1 MKKKSIQRIAAWL
14 LAAGMMAGTFAQP
27 MAVYAESTASIAA
40 SDSTTGDSITADA
53 DVVIATPTPE
63 PDTGTDTAA
72 TPVPTAD
79 SQTPQD
85 PASTAAPETTPA
97 PDAAE
102 DAPTATPTATPT
114 PAAEDTADDAA
125 DTDDTTDTTTTV
137 TPADLQSCIA
147 LLAASQL
154 SLDAD
159 SIEPDVREETLAL
172 SDEITETEP
181 STLQA
186 VVNAAVFA
194 AQAGQTD
201 IVVDV
206 PAHNY
211 TGTLVIP
218 DATIVVKDANGNE
231 TNINYTNKNII
242 LNMTGSTL
250 TVPTDAAVGVSV
262 FGSLTIQGGTI
273 KAADGCTATRGVQV
287 QLGSALTLDG
297 TTISD
302 FTYAGP
308 GAGVY
313 VKGTAAVDTNG
324 QFDVA
329 LGKNQEPLQNAD
341 NTYQF
346 KKLQR
351 ENGSSMDT
359 SFTMKGGATI
369 TNCKSDG
376 NGAALYVHNA
386 ALLTLESANFTN
398 NNAGGFGGAVYLG
411 TGVQTTIGN
420 DVTFTGNH
428 AAKDGGALYLA
439 NQYTLHVKADNILV
453 QVPVTFNGGTFTD
466 NSTDTY
472 GGALAFDPAFDGIAD
487 NTIENVTFGQA
498 ETTTSEEGD
507 AEKETTLHGNYA
519 ALRGGAIAFNSNI
532 KENTLKDCTFTGN
545 TALRYA
551 GAVYYPN
558 NYSKTSDFNPVYTV
572 EGCTFDRNSATYDVK
587 NGDDAGGGAILI
599 QVNPTDKP
607 NTVQVASLHVKNSTF
622 TGNTATGYGGAIST
636 RRETGYGN
644 ARIYL
649 NIDGSNFDSN
659 RVTSA
664 GNGGWRGGGAVWVS
678 GCAWADFT
686 ANTFTGNYSA
696 HFGGAIATN
705 NDNVYQGRVITLGAL
720 REDGTPDPDKA
731 NTFTNNSANSW
742 GGAISTGASGSGDNT
757 NGIYTTV
764 RIYGGSF
771 AGNTTLWGS
780 GGALY
785 VASGNQR
792 NDLGLE
798 VIGTTFTE
806 NKATHSANAG
816 AVYLD
821 GITSSFKD
829 CKFTANSTEQTHG
842 GAMYIQRTKRFD
854 MDNVTFT
861 GNTAGAVRNDGRGG
875 AIFINW
881 IPSSFEATFTWN
893 GVTFEGNTSRSYGG
907 AVGIDTS
914 VYLTLN
920 ATNITAS
927 NNKSISQSGGAFYLS
942 QGHYTLTNAVFE
954 NNIAGYNGG
963 AIYVWNQYSGNS
975 LTINGNSSFAGNT
988 ANNSGGAV
996 QFESNNQY
1004 RTGADGN
1011 LEYYRGE
1018 LNIIGTADNPIVFS
1032 NNTAKNNSG
1041 GALCIGAHNTDTLD
1055 YLDVHDNTALR
1066 YGGGIYINNST
1077 TKGTLTNSKIHNNT
1091 TSWAGGGVGIHNYL
1105 DFQETKV
1112 DNATKITRTGKP
1124 GDFTIQ
1130 DCEITGNSTTGTD
1143 GNCSGGGGISITSD
1157 LRRSELYKEKS
1168 GTVNIIDTVVEDNT
1182 TTLAGGGIYCGY
1194 NGTNNISG
1202 GSISNNTSGITAT
1215 TAIDAVNKYKY
1226 GGGAVA
1232 VRNNTTTI
1240 KDGTLIT
1247 GNTSGVDGGALYVKN
1262 ADSRVLPA
1270 SLTTEDC
1277 EIKNNTAKK
1286 GGIAYVSAGA
1296 SFAMGEKTSP
1306 DSNEGVGDVFVEKN
1320 AGKVTLPAAKKLEG
1334 EYDAW
1339 LMDDATPIEK
1349 AVTNDSSAEH
1359 YYTLQGAA
1367 HVVARLNGLLGSWT
1381 GTEYTTLQAALD
1393 EAATKT
1399 GTASIDL
1406 LADVGE
1412 QVTATT
1418 VHNPITLNLNGYT
1431 LTGKITLTNS
1441 QNTNAFTLTDK
1452 TADNYKAGSAGGVL
1466 TGPANG
1472 IEMNNGTKS
1481 AHNKLIL
1488 TGKTL
1493 TLRNLSR
1500 AVYGDRYIDVT
1511 AEDVTFTGS
1520 TSACIWLNNDNN
1532 IKVDGAVFTKNTGY
1546 SIVQNSNDSTVDLK
1560 NVEIYE
1566 NNGNQ
1571 GGRVYLGNRNTLTVD
1586 GGEYH
1591 DNATT
1596 SQNGGVIFANGQGNT
1611 VTINSGEFYNN
1622 KAVNGG
1628 AVCMWQLGTLTIN
1641 GGSFHDN
1648 TATTNGGAIVACNA
1662 TGGNHITTLTI
1673 TGGEIYNNT
1682 AVNGGAVYMSTGTGL
1697 GTFTMTGGEIYEN
1710 TADNGGA
1717 LYIATKAKVTL
1728 SAAEDA
1734 AVGGIIRDNTASQ
1747 LASNLYLGGADSS
1760 LTVGEKTLLH
1770 GGTIA
1775 GDVLFAQGGTVDL
1788 ADTQALYTKGIED
1801 AENLVWLKNDNETGV
1816 KAVREPAK
1824 SQTIYTLAPAG
1835 ENTGSYAARI
1845 GSDKYFSINQAI
1857 KAMEAADAE
1866 DAETNTTTIHLLRDQ
1881 TEDVTINN
1889 TKHSPTLNLNGY
1901 TLTGHITVTDLNKA
1915 GLTFTLCNAKGEG
1928 DYNPADGGG
1937 KLTSESGTLLVTNG
1951 QTSKPD
1957 NTTVKLQGVTLDGS
1971 TMDGSTRGVYTGNN
1985 TNLVLKDTTISNMTY
2000 TSTDHGAGIRFGGA
2014 GVLEADGCTFANNRV
2029 ESNYY
2034 GGAIFM
2040 NSASSKATITNSTF
2054 TNNYARNVGGAMF
2067 LNSHTIT
2074 LRGNTFAGNSTS
2086 DRGGAI
2092 YMQPRINTEKAE
2104 SEKYGAYDVVLENNT
2119 FRNNKAYGAGGAL
2132 YIEPSAITV
2141 TTLLDRCTFTN
2152 NSTTTADGGAVY
2164 NKQGSLTLGTGNLFE
2179 ENKSYNGG
2187 SGMYVG
2193 GNLYSVRDR
2202 DGVTLPESGYDT
2214 RFINNTAGYG
2224 NYSGGWAAL
2233 YLSGGATKNM
2243 RYMLFDRNVA
2253 AYGGTASAIYVGAI
2267 GSGTGER
2274 QIWIDHC
2281 SIVNN
2286 VSPAYTVYL
2295 NYAYSLGNLT
2305 RITNTEFDKN
2315 TITSAGRDYAVL
2327 GANTGNNLEVSD
2339 TSFTNTQGKGRVIR
2353 LIGGGAYKGDEVF
2366 EPAQTTFTRVTVK
2379 DNTNCQYTPIY
2390 LSTGNSS
2397 RPGNN
2402 ENLCS
2407 MLASSTWNNCI
2418 IANNASKAT
2427 DNYQGGA
2434 FCVEKQLF
2442 TMNDCEITG
2451 NRGQHGAIVLYGPL
2465 NPVGKGEQKPT
2476 EVNLANCKI
2485 ADNEGGSAGG
2495 LWIGGHESY
2504 RLTVNLK
2511 NCDISKNT
2519 SLSMAGGIYAGQLTT
2534 LNMTET
2540 TVAENTAKTYG
2551 GGLYTYGQ
2559 DDENGKSRV
2568 NLTNCKITGNTAN
2581 YGGGIYM
2588 ARNQKPEKRDQYHY
2602 HDFYVANTTPTQ
2614 TLNITGGT
2622 VANNTALAN
2631 GGGICTDKDDRDTS
2645 YSTLIVKVADGTVEN
2660 NRAQL
2665 GQDVYAYKTQADTV
2679 LHLPQASAIHDN
2691 GRWLNENTSE
2701 TLKDEAIDYDPIQ
2714 RTYPLTL
2721 SVPKVETEVA
2731 QIVKDGEVVGSP
2743 YDSLQEAMDAA
2754 RAMLAEDADQK
2765 LTVQLLANT
2774 NSSTQIS
2781 QDTNVTLDL
2790 AGHTITGIGGKPAL
2804 TVESDVAI
2812 IGGGTISGTAT
2823 DGGAL
2828 LLRNNA
2834 NVTMTGTT
2842 ITNSRAAYRGGAVC
2856 VDSGSSFTLGQG
2868 STITGCQ
2875 AGRGGAVYVIDGSF
2889 AQTNDAVITNC
2900 SVFENAAFSACGY
2913 GGAVYVAKGIYTLQS
2928 GSVTNNSAT
2937 KNGIIYI
2944 ANNSGAEFT
2953 MTQGKIS
2960 GNTCKNGTIY
2970 QEGGTMTL
2978 AGGSIAGNTCTE
2990 SGGGVY
2996 QNGGSSL
3003 LLGSTNASQDV
3014 VISGNKAVNGAGWYI
3029 NGGNCLMRGGN
3040 ITGNKA
3046 TKRGGGVCQS
3056 NGTLTVN
3063 GGDITTNNAPEGGGL
3078 CHNNGNFN
3086 FQGGALYGNI
3096 STTDGTGNDIYS
3108 LGKNGKI
3115 DLIAAAAMENDKY
3128 NVWRDDY
3135 YPYTFTKNYH
3145 NTAKKIAAEG
3155 SEEGGKYLTSTV
3167 PNVNNVK
3174 LTADYYENSSIEIES
3189 NDMYIYRMSITKQDT
3204 GDDVN
3209 DHYDAEDGVITAG
3222 EVLRKEKT
3230 AANVKSVEP
3239 TGKTYPLNYDKDTPD
3254 NVKTVETLKVTYTD
3268 NRPEEIVRPETPV
3281 QWTAGSDATKDNA
3294 LIRSFST
3301 ANYIVS
3307 LDTKS
3312 AGMGNKL
3319 LGATERLWMRI
3330 KVPCESGEISLS
3342 GNGTVFKSS
3351 YTYYDP
3357 ESHCQILEGYQD
3369 HVIEEQDLGAMNM
3382 TMQFSIKVGGMHNG
3396 ATVQPT
3402 IEAWFDNSSY
3412 QSYWTNTNQYNDRVV
3427 LDANTMRVS
3436 AKAAYNLSVGNN
3448 PSLRHIGYF
3457 DMDTKTEI
3465 TEQQYNE
3472 KREKDPNSNVVYGM
3486 MVGYGMSLQL
3496 RNQDTS
3502 KGLRG
3507 IEVPSGDIAFD
3518 VNMQGGLKFNGKT
3531 VYYAEGGKP
3540 VAINPLLWAYKPN
3553 ESGSYTGYDTSNNTA
3568 GINMNWSDE
3577 DDDDRST
3584 HYDSKIA
3591 MNVDENHSGGT
3602 WTALNPDE
3610 NSTFTRGD
3618 GTEVKQTKLTFKVS
3632 GYTMRPISKSNDQA
3646 YSFSTGYLQV
3656 LIPLELDKYDF
3667 AQNGGYEGFLQTDM
3681 HMAGGNMTMD
3691 NVADADLNGVEAELT
3706 DKVNGYFNYTDEG
3719 KLRGYAKNES
3729 TYGDNYDNSST
3740 LGMNISRGWGGNASY
3755 ITKTNYWL
3763 GSDGKTVLN
3772 DDQNKQLG
3780 TNVTGIASKVYMTG
3794 NLAFGSEEVTP
3805 ANNTD
3810 KFIYD
3815 AQVDQQAEY
3824 YYLTAYD
3831 VLMKFDPS
3839 AMRPATYMV
3848 DGVEKPVCKMSQK
3861 EVAANLKDVT
3871 HISLSDNGYSEW
3883 DTTRQLTQNYEL
3895 TILYAAK
3902 ANDTPVLENGSEGN
3916 GWQYDRWERA
3926 DGAGLDNSQ
3935 PLWEKQ
3941 PNTRDNGGTADMD
3954 KYSFNDM
3961 EMTVGSDAATKEI
3974 KGLVYYDTLTELEK
3988 AGHTCVAVLYQI
4000 RNCCVRTGRSVE
4012 IGHMMEVTK
4021 DVSKIGR
4028 SYALTM
4034 DVRGWTTYRPFYRSA
4049 TATGSNPGWTRL
4061 MDNGTVLT
4069 KRSEL
4074 LYQGLIE
4081 GKGEQA
4087 NAPVSHPLTSA
4098 KNSKINWDIGT
4109 PTISRI
4115 TNNYQKTQ
4123 YSNGYEVGGSH
4134 SGYLSGNTVLLA
4146 TQNATV
4152 EIETT
4157 DVAEGN
4163 IRQTDYQLDEGQRT
4177 VTVQVTPRVTMQSN
4191 AKANLEVFDGTTQ
4204 TDLTLDVKLPQ
4215 DLTLQ
4220 EGTLTFD
4227 YSNSS
4232 YNRGD
4237 LTWVAKYQYW
4247 DGTTWQ
4253 DFNFATDY
4261 EQNYVQRPTR
4271 LNLTTTITDV
4281 KKVLPVLSFKAGIGY
4296 PADPGRD
4303 ITGESDKDGAWYK
4316 NLRIDAE
4323 IHTTYEEEDVNASL
4337 GRTDYTEIKVLRNSK
4352 TVVNKTAASNLV
4364 EIGDVLAYDL
4374 TYINEGG
4381 ANSDLELC
4389 DLLPYNTEKA
4399 KTFHGAYGLKSVTVT
4414 VQNADGSAINLGTDD
4429 ITVKY
4434 AGTDSVAYTNKDVL
4448 DRAATMQEA
4457 GRGTQLTTK
4466 TTQGNSVTFTPNT
4479 MPIHRATGKSELGS
4493 LYLQLKGLPNA
4504 IVKVRVELAVT
4515 QTKDDVNALLTDIDD
4530 KTVQQSNDTYN
4541 NIYFARAGGENN
4553 VLLTSPTASIK
4564 VRSRSISG
4572 LVWMDQNYDGIY
4584 TTKLDDTGK
4593 KNVGSDKTL
4602 AGITV
4607 TLVQTE
4613 PNTKEENPVCTD
4625 DGNSYY
4631 AVTDTLGNK
4640 VQPVTTTSD
4649 GRYTFENLKQ
4659 GNYRVLFKDSEKG
4672 YMMEDDSKPVL
4683 PFGKLSVTKR
4693 DAMGDTSNKAAPQYG
4708 TKEAN
4713 TLQAA
4718 MSREITLGD
4727 AVLTGRDDKTN
4738 INAGFYYTELR
4749 LAKVWQ
4755 NIPDAKKAAE
4765 AKVDFTLAATQDEN
4779 KLEEAVYT
4787 LSNTAVSKPAKADE
4801 NAENLTLFG
4810 TFVGDK
4816 VDVTDDSAERTVR
4829 WQTTQGLPLQAE
4841 NAKGP
4846 ITYTL
4851 KQDTVRADGDTWIG
4865 NVSFVQ
4871 QQDTEKVSSGAES
4884 DNSVIATRLVAV
4896 NTARIYEI
4904 LIHKLSDVENKELEQ
4919 AEFTATLQPASLLEK
4934 LLGGKVEI
4942 KSQQTIQ
4949 CTGENEE
4956 TKEIRYRLTDLTAG
4970 TYTLAE
4976 TKAPLGYAK
4985 DPVKYKLTI
4994 TDRDE
4999 KGNTLPIITLED
5011 DKGNLLYT
5019 AEMTKAAEGEELY
5032 TITVKEG
5039 ETRKGSTA
5047 SAVMTAGSCLETMPR
5062 TEQEQSNLPIRTQI
5076 SMEITDSYLFSLPFT
5091 GGSGMNRSL
5100 LQGVAVMAL
5109 AAAAFAV
5116 TAIHRKKK
5124 NHS

>member
-1 MKKKSIQRIAAWL
+1 M
-14 LAAGMMAGTFAQP
+14 P
-27 MAVYAESTASIAA
+27 
-40 SDSTTGDSITADA
+40 
-53 DVVIATPTPE
+53 PTR
-63 PDTGTDTAA
+63 
-72 TPVPTAD
+72 
-79 SQTPQD
+79 
-85 PASTAAPETTPA
+85 TTP
-97 PDAAE
+97 PIR
-102 DAPTATPTATPT
+102 PPPSPRQT
-114 PAAEDTADDAA
+114 
-125 DTDDTTDTTTTV
+125 
-137 TPADLQSCIA
+137 CK
-147 LLAASQL
+147 AASQL

-186 VVNAAVFA
+186 VVNAAVYKA
-194 AQAGQTD
+194 PADQT
-201 IVVDV
+201 VKVDV
-206 PAHNY
+206 PAGNY

-218 DATIVVKDANGNE
+218 DATIVVKDASGKE

-329 LGKNQEPLQNAD
+329 LGDNQEPLQNAD

-351 ENGSSMDT
+351 ENGNSMDT

-386 ALLTLESANFTN
+386 ALLTLENANFTT

-420 DVTFTGNH
+420 GVTFTGNH

-472 GGALAFDPAFDGIAD
+472 GGALAFDPAFDGLEGD
-487 NTIENVTFGQA
+487 TIENVTFGKA
-498 ETTTSEEGD
+498 ETTTSEEED
-507 AEKETTLHGNYA
+507 AEEETILHGNYA
-519 ALRGGAIAFNSNI
+519 ALRGGAIAFNSNM
-532 KENTLKDCTFTGN
+532 KKNTLLNCTFRGN

-558 NYSKTSDFNPVYTV
+558 TYGKTTEFNPVYTV

-599 QVNPTDKP
+599 QVNPVSKP
-607 NTVQVASLHVKNSTF
+607 DTTQWAKLYVKGSTF
-622 TGNTATGYGGAIST
+622 TGNTATGFGGAIST
-636 RRETGYGN
+636 RREAGN
-644 ARIYL
+644 ANAYIYI
-649 NIDGSNFDSN
+649 NVDGSTFNGN
-659 RVTSA
+659 RATSA

-705 NDNVYQGRVITLGAL
+705 NDNVYQGRVITLGVL

-764 RIYGGSF
+764 RINNTVFDNNTVKYGRTDGDAALLYIAYGNSVEMSDSTITKTQGEGRILRYYGG
-771 AGNTTLWGS
+771 GTLDKDGKAVPAT
-780 GGALY
+780 G
-785 VASGNQR
+785 
-792 NDLGLE
+792 
-798 VIGTTFTE
+798 TFTNVTITD
-806 NKATHSANAG
+806 NKNCYYTPVSLPNANRS
-816 AVYLD
+816 D
-821 GITSSFKD
+821 GDEWKTRSIQAQSTWTDCTITGNAASITSPDSAGGFAVSKQNVTLD
-829 CKFTANSTEQTHG
+829 NCTISNNSGPNG
-842 GAMYIQRTKRFD
+842 GVYVSSPLTNYGFGDQQEGV
-854 MDNVTFT
+854 VTFT
-861 GNTAGAVRNDGRGG
+861 NCTITGNHGTAARGAGGMGISFYQSVRGIVNLKDCT
-875 AIFINW
+875 I
-881 IPSSFEATFTWN
+881 TD
-893 GVTFEGNTSRSYGG
+893 NTGSYGG
-907 AVGIDTS
+907 GIRVGGNDNDDWNAS
-914 VYLTLN
+914 GLGTLN
-920 ATNITAS
+920 ATNCT
-927 NNKSISQSGGAFYLS
+927 ISR
-942 QGHYTLTNAVFE
+942 
-954 NNIAGYNGG
+954 
-963 AIYVWNQYSGNS
+963 
-975 LTINGNSSFAGNT
+975 NT
-988 ANNSGGAV
+988 ATV
-996 QFESNNQY
+996 
-1004 RTGADGN
+1004 
-1011 LEYYRGE
+1011 
-1018 LNIIGTADNPIVFS
+1018 
-1032 NNTAKNNSG
+1032 K
-1041 GALCIGAHNTDTLD
+1041 
-1055 YLDVHDNTALR
+1055 
-1066 YGGGIYINNST
+1066 GGGIFASAY
-1077 TKGTLTNSKIHNNT
+1077 
-1091 TSWAGGGVGIHNYL
+1091 
-1105 DFQETKV
+1105 
-1112 DNATKITRTGKP
+1112 
-1124 GDFTIQ
+1124 
-1130 DCEITGNSTTGTD
+1130 
-1143 GNCSGGGGISITSD
+1143 
-1157 LRRSELYKEKS
+1157 
-1168 GTVNIIDTVVEDNT
+1168 DT
-1182 TTLAGGGIYCGY
+1182 
-1194 NGTNNISG
+1194 
-1202 GSISNNTSGITAT
+1202 
-1215 TAIDAVNKYKY
+1215 
-1226 GGGAVA
+1226 
-1232 VRNNTTTI
+1232 
-1240 KDGTLIT
+1240 KDGE
-1247 GNTSGVDGGALYVKN
+1247 
-1262 ADSRVLPA
+1262 SRL
-1270 SLTTEDC
+1270 
-1277 EIKNNTAKK
+1277 
-1286 GGIAYVSAGA
+1286 
-1296 SFAMGEKTSP
+1296 
-1306 DSNEGVGDVFVEKN
+1306 
-1320 AGKVTLPAAKKLEG
+1320 
-1334 EYDAW
+1334 
-1339 LMDDATPIEK
+1339 
-1349 AVTNDSSAEH
+1349 H
-1359 YYTLQGAA
+1359 
-1367 HVVARLNGLLGSWT
+1367 
-1381 GTEYTTLQAALD
+1381 
-1393 EAATKT
+1393 
-1399 GTASIDL
+1399 
-1406 LADVGE
+1406 
-1412 QVTATT
+1412 
-1418 VHNPITLNLNGYT
+1418 
-1431 LTGKITLTNS
+1431 
-1441 QNTNAFTLTDK
+1441 LTD
-1452 TADNYKAGSAGGVL
+1452 
-1466 TGPANG
+1466 
-1472 IEMNNGTKS
+1472 
-1481 AHNKLIL
+1481 
-1488 TGKTL
+1488 
-1493 TLRNLSR
+1493 
-1500 AVYGDRYIDVT
+1500 
-1511 AEDVTFTGS
+1511 
-1520 TSACIWLNNDNN
+1520 C
-1532 IKVDGAVFTKNTGY
+1532 
-1546 SIVQNSNDSTVDLK
+1546 
-1560 NVEIYE
+1560 
-1566 NNGNQ
+1566 
-1571 GGRVYLGNRNTLTVD
+1571 
-1586 GGEYH
+1586 
-1591 DNATT
+1591 
-1596 SQNGGVIFANGQGNT
+1596 
-1611 VTINSGEFYNN
+1611 
-1622 KAVNGG
+1622 
-1628 AVCMWQLGTLTIN
+1628 
-1641 GGSFHDN
+1641 
-1648 TATTNGGAIVACNA
+1648 
-1662 TGGNHITTLTI
+1662 
-1673 TGGEIYNNT
+1673 
-1682 AVNGGAVYMSTGTGL
+1682 
-1697 GTFTMTGGEIYEN
+1697 
-1710 TADNGGA
+1710 
-1717 LYIATKAKVTL
+1717 
-1728 SAAEDA
+1728 
-1734 AVGGIIRDNTASQ
+1734 
-1747 LASNLYLGGADSS
+1747 
-1760 LTVGEKTLLH
+1760 
-1770 GGTIA
+1770 
-1775 GDVLFAQGGTVDL
+1775 
-1788 ADTQALYTKGIED
+1788 
-1801 AENLVWLKNDNETGV
+1801 
-1816 KAVREPAK
+1816 
-1824 SQTIYTLAPAG
+1824 
-1835 ENTGSYAARI
+1835 
-1845 GSDKYFSINQAI
+1845 
-1857 KAMEAADAE
+1857 
-1866 DAETNTTTIHLLRDQ
+1866 
-1881 TEDVTINN
+1881 
-1889 TKHSPTLNLNGY
+1889 
-1901 TLTGHITVTDLNKA
+1901 
-1915 GLTFTLCNAKGEG
+1915 
-1928 DYNPADGGG
+1928 
-1937 KLTSESGTLLVTNG
+1937 
-1951 QTSKPD
+1951 
-1957 NTTVKLQGVTLDGS
+1957 
-1971 TMDGSTRGVYTGNN
+1971 
-1985 TNLVLKDTTISNMTY
+1985 
-2000 TSTDHGAGIRFGGA
+2000 
-2014 GVLEADGCTFANNRV
+2014 
-2029 ESNYY
+2029 
-2034 GGAIFM
+2034 
-2040 NSASSKATITNSTF
+2040 TITN
-2054 TNNYARNVGGAMF
+2054 
-2067 LNSHTIT
+2067 
-2074 LRGNTFAGNSTS
+2074 
-2086 DRGGAI
+2086 
-2092 YMQPRINTEKAE
+2092 
-2104 SEKYGAYDVVLENNT
+2104 
-2119 FRNNKAYGAGGAL
+2119 
-2132 YIEPSAITV
+2132 
-2141 TTLLDRCTFTN
+2141 
-2152 NSTTTADGGAVY
+2152 
-2164 NKQGSLTLGTGNLFE
+2164 
-2179 ENKSYNGG
+2179 
-2187 SGMYVG
+2187 
-2193 GNLYSVRDR
+2193 
-2202 DGVTLPESGYDT
+2202 
-2214 RFINNTAGYG
+2214 
-2224 NYSGGWAAL
+2224 
-2233 YLSGGATKNM
+2233 
-2243 RYMLFDRNVA
+2243 
-2253 AYGGTASAIYVGAI
+2253 
-2267 GSGTGER
+2267 
-2274 QIWIDHC
+2274 
-2281 SIVNN
+2281 
-2286 VSPAYTVYL
+2286 
-2295 NYAYSLGNLT
+2295 
-2305 RITNTEFDKN
+2305 
-2315 TITSAGRDYAVL
+2315 
-2327 GANTGNNLEVSD
+2327 
-2339 TSFTNTQGKGRVIR
+2339 
-2353 LIGGGAYKGDEVF
+2353 
-2366 EPAQTTFTRVTVK
+2366 
-2379 DNTNCQYTPIY
+2379 
-2390 LSTGNSS
+2390 
-2397 RPGNN
+2397 
-2402 ENLCS
+2402 
-2407 MLASSTWNNCI
+2407 
-2418 IANNASKAT
+2418 
-2427 DNYQGGA
+2427 
-2434 FCVEKQLF
+2434 
-2442 TMNDCEITG
+2442 
-2451 NRGQHGAIVLYGPL
+2451 
-2465 NPVGKGEQKPT
+2465 
-2476 EVNLANCKI
+2476 
-2485 ADNEGGSAGG
+2485 
-2495 LWIGGHESY
+2495 
-2504 RLTVNLK
+2504 
-2511 NCDISKNT
+2511 
-2519 SLSMAGGIYAGQLTT
+2519 
-2534 LNMTET
+2534 
-2540 TVAENTAKTYG
+2540 
-2551 GGLYTYGQ
+2551 
-2559 DDENGKSRV
+2559 
-2568 NLTNCKITGNTAN
+2568 NTAN
-2581 YGGGIYM
+2581 YGGGIYA
-2588 ARNQKPEKRDQYHY
+2588 ARQIKPEKRGKDNQYRDY
-2602 HDFYVANTTPTQ
+2602 YVVHAADTQ
-2614 TLNITGGT
+2614 TMIVTGGT
-2622 VANNTALAN
+2622 IADNIAQKY
-2631 GGGICTDKDDRDTS
+2631 GGGISTDVVEKNTN
-2645 YSTLIVKVADGTVEN
+2645 YNTLIVKVADGTVEN

-2754 RAMLAEDADQK
+2754 RAMLAEEPNQK
-2765 LTVQLLANT
+2765 LTVQLLTNT

-2804 TVESDVAI
+2804 TIESDVAI

-2889 AQTNDAVITNC
+2889 AQTDDAVITNC
-2900 SVFENAAFSACGY
+2900 SVFENAAFRACGY
-2913 GGAVYVAKGIYTLQS
+2913 GGAVYVAKGSYTLQS

-2937 KNGIIYI
+2937 QNGIIYI

-2953 MTQGKIS
+2953 MTKGKIS

-2970 QEGGTMTL
+2970 QAGGTMTL
-2978 AGGSIAGNTCTE
+2978 AGGSITDNTCTE

-3003 LLGSTNASQDV
+3003 LLGNTHASQDV

-3078 CHNNGNFN
+3078 CHSGGTFN
-3086 FQGGALYGNI
+3086 FQGGGLYGNI
-3096 STTDGTGNDIYS
+3096 ATGDDGGNDVYS
-3108 LGKNGKI
+3108 TSKNGVM
-3115 DLIAAAAMENDKY
+3115 DLIAAAAMDSDKY

-3145 NTAKKIAAEG
+3145 NTSDKIAAEG
-3155 SEEGGKYLTSTV
+3155 TEDGGKYLTSTV

-3174 LTADYYENSSIEIES
+3174 LTADYYENSNIEIES

-3204 GDDVN
+3204 GDGEKDY
-3209 DHYDAEDGVITAG
+3209 YDAEDGVITAG
-3222 EVLRKEKT
+3222 EVLNGGK
-3230 AANVKSVEP
+3230 ADNVKSVKP
-3239 TGKTYPLNYDKDTPD
+3239 TGETYPLNYDKGDKDTPG
-3254 NVKTVETLKVTYTD
+3254 NVETDKTLKVTYTD
-3268 NRPEEIVRPETPV
+3268 NSTEIVRPETPV

-3294 LIRSFST
+3294 LIRSCST

-3312 AGMGNKL
+3312 AGMGDEL
-3319 LGATERLWMRI
+3319 VGATERLWMRI

-3357 ESHCQILEGYQD
+3357 ESHCHILEGYQD
-3369 HVIEEQDLGAMNM
+3369 HVIEKKDLGAMNM

-3412 QSYWTNTNQYNDRVV
+3412 QSYWTDTNQYNDRVV

-3465 TEQQYNE
+3465 TEAEYKKLLDE
-3472 KREKDPNSNVVYGM
+3472 GDHNVVYGM

-3507 IEVPSGDIAFD
+3507 IEVPSGDITFD

-3531 VYYAEGGKP
+3531 VYYAEGGQP

-3553 ESGSYTGYDTSNNTA
+3553 ESGSYTGYDTRNNTA

-3591 MNVDENHSGGT
+3591 MNVDETHSGGT
-3602 WTALNPDE
+3602 WTALDPSED
-3610 NSTFTRGD
+3610 STFTRGD
-3618 GTEVKQTKLTFKVS
+3618 GTVVKQTKLTFKVS

-3667 AQNGGYEGFLQTDM
+3667 AKNSGYEGFLQTDM

-3719 KLRGYAKNES
+3719 ILRSYAKNES
-3729 TYGDNYDNSST
+3729 TYNDNYDNSST

-3839 AMRPATYMV
+3839 AMRPATYVV
-3848 DGVEKPVCKMSQK
+3848 DGVEKPVYKMSQQ

-3883 DTTRQLTQNYEL
+3883 DTTKQLTKSYEL

-3902 ANDTPVLENGSEGN
+3902 ATDTPVLEDGSEGN
-3916 GWQYDRWERA
+3916 GWQYARWARA

-3935 PLWEKQ
+3935 PLWEGKE
-3941 PNTRDNGGTADMD
+3941 NTRDNGGTADMD

-4012 IGHMMEVTK
+4012 IGHMVEVTK

-4087 NAPVSHPLTSA
+4087 NAPVSHTLTSA

-4163 IRQTDYQLDEGQRT
+4163 RRQTDYQLDEGQRT

-4237 LTWVAKYQYW
+4237 LTWEAKYQYW

-4253 DFNFATDY
+4253 DFDFVTDY
-4261 EQNYVQRPTR
+4261 EQNYVQRPTS
-4271 LNLTTTITDV
+4271 LHLTTTITDV

-4296 PADPGRD
+4296 PADPDRD
-4303 ITGESDKDGAWYK
+4303 IKDERDQDGAWYK

-4448 DRAATMQEA
+4448 DRAATMKNAES
-4457 GRGTQLTTK
+4457 GTSLTTK
-4466 TTQGNSVTFTPNT
+4466 TTQGNSVTFTPDT
-4479 MPIHRATGKSELGS
+4479 MPIHRATGTSELGS
-4493 LYLQLKGLPNA
+4493 LYIQLKELPNA
-4504 IVKVRVELAVT
+4504 IVKVHVKLAVT
-4515 QTKDDVNALLTDIDD
+4515 QTKDDVNALLTDIDN
-4530 KTVQQSNDTYN
+4530 TVQQSNDTYN
-4541 NIYFARAGGENN
+4541 NIYFARAGGESNA
-4553 VLLTSPTASIK
+4553 LLTSPTASIK

-4593 KNVGSDKTL
+4593 KNIGSDKTL

-4613 PNTKEENPVCTD
+4613 PNTKDEKPVYI
-4625 DGNSYY
+4625 DGDNSYY
-4631 AVTDTLGNK
+4631 AVTDTLGNE

-4659 GNYRVLFKDSEKG
+4659 GNYRVLFKDSENG

-4693 DAMGDTSNKAAPQYG
+4693 DAMGDTSNKTAPQYG
-4708 TKEAN
+4708 TEDAN

-4718 MSREITLGD
+4718 MSGKITLGD

-4765 AKVDFTLAATQDEN
+4765 AKVDFTLAATQGEN
-4779 KLEEAVYT
+4779 ELEEAVYT
-4787 LSNTAVSKPAKADE
+4787 LTNKTVSDPAKAAQD
-4801 NAENLTLFG
+4801 ASDLTLFG
-4810 TFVGDK
+4810 KFVGTG
-4816 VDVTDDSAERTVR
+4816 VDFTDDSDERTVR

-4841 NAKGP
+4841 NANGP

-4871 QQDTEKVSSGAES
+4871 QQVTEKVSSGAES

-4919 AEFTATLQPASLLEK
+4919 AEFTATLQPASPLEK
-4934 LLGGKVEI
+4934 LLDGKVEI

-4949 CTGENEE
+4949 RTGENKE
-4956 TKEIRYRLTDLTAG
+4956 TMEIRYRLTDLTAG

-4994 TDRDE
+4994 IDRD
-4999 KGNTLPIITLED
+4999 KTGNTLPIITLED

-5019 AEMTKAAEGEELY
+5019 AEMTPDQ
-5032 TITVKEG
+5032 
-5039 ETRKGSTA
+5039 ETGDYSVDVTAGDGRDTSTA
-5047 SAVMTAGSCLETMPR
+5047 SAVMTAGSCLETMPK

-5109 AAAAFAV
+5109 AAAAFAA

>member
-1 MKKKSIQRIAAWL
+1 MKKKSTQRIAAWL

-102 DAPTATPTATPT
+102 DAPTPTPT
-114 PAAEDTADDAA
+114 PAAEDAADDAA

-186 VVNAAVFA
+186 VVNAAVYA
-194 AQAGQTD
+194 APAGQTD
-201 IVVDV
+201 ITVKV
-206 PAHNY
+206 PANNY

-218 DATIVVKDANGNE
+218 DATIVGKDDSGNE
-231 TNINYTNKNII
+231 INISYTNKNII
-242 LNMTGSTL
+242 LNMMTGSTL

-329 LGKNQEPLQNAD
+329 LGENQEPLQNAD

-346 KKLQR
+346 KKLRR
-351 ENGSSMDT
+351 ENDTEMDT
-359 SFTMKGGATI
+359 SFTMKGGTTI

-386 ALLTLESANFTN
+386 ALLTLESANFTT

-411 TGVQTTIGN
+411 TGVQTTIG
-420 DVTFTGNH
+420 DGVTFTGNH

-472 GGALAFDPAFDGIAD
+472 GGALAFDPAFDGIAG
-487 NTIENVTFGQA
+487 NTIANVTFGQA

-507 AEKETTLHGNYA
+507 AEEETTLHGNYA

-532 KENTLKDCTFTGN
+532 KENTLKNCTFRGN

-558 NYSKTSDFNPVYTV
+558 TYGKTTVFNPVYTV
-572 EGCTFDRNSATYDVK
+572 DGCTFDRNSATYDVK

-599 QVNPTDKP
+599 QVNPTDTP
-607 NTVQVASLHVKNSTF
+607 NTVQVAKLYVKGSTF
-622 TGNTATGYGGAIST
+622 TQNTATGYGGAIST
-636 RRETGYGN
+636 RREADRGN

-649 NIDGSNFDSN
+649 NIDSSKFDSN
-659 RVTSA
+659 RATSA
-664 GNGGWRGGGAVWVS
+664 GNGGWRGGGAVWVA
-678 GCAWADFT
+678 GHAWADFT

-696 HFGGAIATN
+696 RFGGAIATN

-720 REDGTPDPDKA
+720 QEDGTPDPDKA

-742 GGAISTGASGSGDNT
+742 GGAISTGASSSGDNT

-806 NKATHSANAG
+806 NKATHSADAG
-816 AVYLD
+816 AVYLY

-829 CKFTANSTEQTHG
+829 CEFTANSTEQTHG
-842 GAMYIQRTKRFD
+842 GAMYIRRTKRFD
-854 MDNVTFT
+854 LDNVTFT
-861 GNTAGAVRNDGRGG
+861 GNIAATTRGTGYGG
-875 AIFINW
+875 AIYINDC
-881 IPSSFEATFTWN
+881 PSSIGSTFTWN
-893 GVTFEGNTSRSYGG
+893 NVTFDSNTSRSAGG
-907 AVGIDTS
+907 AVTADTNT
-914 VYLTLN
+914 YLNLI
-920 ATNITAS
+920 ATKITAR
-927 NNKSISQSGGAFYLS
+927 NNKGTTGGAFYLN
-942 QGHYTLTNAVFE
+942 QGCIALTDAVFE
-954 NNIAGYNGG
+954 KNTANGSGG
-963 AIYVWNQYSGNS
+963 AIYMRNRYSGNS
-975 LTINGNSSFAGNT
+975 LTIKGSSRFVGNT
-988 ANNSGGAV
+988 ASSSGGALYFD
-996 QFESNNQY
+996 QNDITYTDDDGQLQY
-1004 RTGADGN
+1004 R
-1011 LEYYRGE
+1011 RGE
-1018 LNIIGTADNPIVFS
+1018 LNITGTADTPIVFS
-1032 NNTAKNNSG
+1032 GNIAKNYNG
-1041 GALCIGAHNTDTLD
+1041 GAIAVGFSNTDKLD
-1055 YLDVHDNTALR
+1055 YLDVHDNTAKQ
-1066 YGGGIYINNST
+1066 YGGGIYVNGGAT
-1077 TKGTLTNSKIHNNT
+1077 VGTLTNSKIYNNT
-1091 TSWAGGGVGIHNYL
+1091 TVQTGGGVFVYAYFNY
-1105 DFQETKV
+1105 QNVKV
-1112 DNATKITRTGKP
+1112 NNVDVPTRIGEAC
-1124 GDFTIQ
+1124 DFTIEN
-1130 DCEITGNSTTGTD
+1130 CEVTGNSTTGTD
-1143 GNCSGGGGISITSD
+1143 GSSLGGGGIAMGAD
-1157 LRRSELYKEKS
+1157 LRHSKFFSDDS
-1168 GTVNIIDTVVEDNT
+1168 GTLNIINT
-1182 TTLAGGGIYCGY
+1182 TVG
-1194 NGTNNISG
+1194 
-1202 GSISNNTSGITAT
+1202 NNTSGTS
-1215 TAIDAVNKYKY
+1215 
-1226 GGGAVA
+1226 GGGVYGSYNTTIKISGSKIANNTAASNGGGVV

-1240 KDGTLIT
+1240 KNDTVIE
-1247 GNTSGVDGGALYVKN
+1247 GNTAGANGGALYTWDTRNNNEKKYGVYEPK
-1262 ADSRVLPA
+1262 
-1270 SLTTEDC
+1270 LTTEDC
-1277 EIKNNTAKK
+1277 TIANNTAKK

-1296 SFAMGEKTSP
+1296 SFAMGKKTSP
-1306 DSNEGVGDVFVEKN
+1306 DSNEGVGDVFVEKD
-1320 AGKVTLPAAKKLEG
+1320 AVKVTLPAAKKLEG

-1339 LMDDATPIEK
+1339 LMDNTPPALETDI
-1349 AVTNDSSAEH
+1349 ANDSSAEH

-1381 GTEYTTLQAALD
+1381 GKEYTTLQAALD

-1431 LTGKITLTNS
+1431 LTGKITLTNG
-1441 QNTNAFTLTDK
+1441 QNTNAFTLTDEK
-1452 TADNYKAGSAGGVL
+1452 ADKYKAGSAGGVL

-1472 IEMNNGTKS
+1472 IEMNKGKS
-1481 AHNKLIL
+1481 STICNTLKLK
-1488 TGKTL
+1488 GKTL
-1493 TLRNLSR
+1493 TLTNMYRGVSATSGYADIS
-1500 AVYGDRYIDVT
+1500 AV
-1511 AEDVTFTGS
+1511 DVTFTQITNGGVY
-1520 TSACIWLNNDNN
+1520 TSGGYCNVQVANVTYTN
-1532 IKVDGAVFTKNTGY
+1532 NTGNAFLVG
-1546 SIVQNSNDSTVDLK
+1546 S
-1560 NVEIYE
+1560 
-1566 NNGNQ
+1566 
-1571 GGRVYLGNRNTLTVD
+1571 GRNILTVD
-1586 GGEYH
+1586 
-1591 DNATT
+1591 NA
-1596 SQNGGVIFANGQGNT
+1596 NI
-1611 VTINSGEFYNN
+1611 YNN
-1622 KAVNGG
+1622 KISGNGLL
-1628 AVCMWQLGTLTIN
+1628 WLGDNSTLIIN

-1648 TATTNGGAIVACNA
+1648 TVSNNGTIAYANSVGCTITINGGEFYNNKAANGGVVYMPGNDTLTINGGNFYNNTATGSGGAIVQGNGNVNVNMTINGGDFHDNNAVNGGAIYMGTN
-1662 TGGNHITTLTI
+1662 TGLATLTMI
-1673 TGGEIYNNT
+1673 GGKIYNNT
-1682 AVNGGAVYMSTGTGL
+1682 ANNGGAVYIPNKG
-1697 GTFTMTGGEIYEN
+1697 N
-1710 TADNGGA
+1710 
-1717 LYIATKAKVTL
+1717 VTL
-1728 SAAEDA
+1728 SAAEGA

-1747 LASNLYLGGADSS
+1747 LASNLYLGGAGSS
-1760 LTVGEKTLLH
+1760 LTVGEKTLLY

-1788 ADTQALYTKGIED
+1788 ADTQDLHTDGIEN
-1801 AENLVWLKNDNETGV
+1801 AEDLVWLKNDKETGD
-1816 KAVREPAK
+1816 KAVRGAAE

-1901 TLTGHITVTDLNKA
+1901 TLTGHITVSDLNKNTR
-1915 GLTFTLCNAKGEG
+1915 TFTMADDKTQG
-1928 DYNPADGGG
+1928 DYKQGSTGGV
-1937 KLTSESGTLLVTNG
+1937 LTAASGTLVNIKD
-1951 QTSKPD
+1951 QSYKPE
-1957 NTTVKLQGVTLDGS
+1957 NITVKLQGVTLDGAN
-1971 TMDGSTRGVYTGNN
+1971 TNRGVLAARN
-1985 TNLVLKDTTISNMTY
+1985 TNLVAVDTTFSNNTLTASGAAGAAIGY
-2000 TSTDHGAGIRFGGA
+2000 NGYNDSSTLA
-2014 GVLEADGCTFANNRV
+2014 VTNCTFTNNRA
-2029 ESNYY
+2029 ENSY
-2034 GGAIFM
+2034 GGAIYM
-2040 NSASSKATITNSTF
+2040 NRATDTAIIENCTF
-2054 TNNYARNVGGAMF
+2054 EDNYAQNQGGAVY
-2067 LNSHTIT
+2067 LNAHAIT
-2074 LRGNTFAGNSTS
+2074 LRGNRFAGNTS
-2086 DRGGAI
+2086 KSQGGAV
-2092 YMQPRINTEKAE
+2092 YLVPNANTEKAE
-2104 SEKYGAYDVVLENNT
+2104 TEAYGSYDAVLQNNT
-2119 FRNNKAYGAGGAL
+2119 FANNKAVGNGGAL
-2132 YIEPSAITV
+2132 YVKAPSITV
-2141 TTLLDRCTFTN
+2141 TELMDRCTFTN
-2152 NSTTTADGGAVY
+2152 NSTATGGGGAVY
-2164 NKQGSLTLGTGNLFE
+2164 HEQGSLTLGTGNLFK
-2179 ENKSYNGG
+2179 ENKSFGGG

-2193 GNLYSVRDR
+2193 GKLFSVRD
-2202 DGVTLPESGYDT
+2202 DENVPLPEGGYDT
-2214 RFINNTAGYG
+2214 QFISNTAGYG
-2224 NYSGGWAAL
+2224 NYNGGHGAL
-2233 YLSGGATKNM
+2233 NVGGGATKNM
-2243 RYMLFDRNVA
+2243 RYMLFDDNVA
-2253 AYGGTASAIYVGAI
+2253 AYGDKASAIYVGNT
-2267 GSGTGER
+2267 GSGEAER
-2274 QIWIDHC
+2274 QILIDHC
-2281 SIVNN
+2281 RIVNN
-2286 VSPAYTVYL
+2286 ESPAYTVYIADT
-2295 NYAYSLGNLT
+2295 YYLGNLT
-2305 RITNTEFDKN
+2305 RITDTVFDNN
-2315 TITSAGRDYAVL
+2315 TIRSDNGDYSVL
-2327 GANTGNNLEVSD
+2327 LVHYGNNLEVSN
-2339 TSFTNTQGKGRVIR
+2339 TRFTNTQGKGRVIR
-2353 LIGGGAYKGDEVF
+2353 VLGGGDYKNDTNYVPAYS
-2366 EPAQTTFTRVTVK
+2366 TFDNVTIE
-2379 DNTNCQYTPIY
+2379 DNTNCLYTPVYISNLNENY
-2390 LSTGNSS
+2390 RDDYARYSVQASTTWSNCVLTNNASSTGNY
-2397 RPGNN
+2397 NV
-2402 ENLCS
+2402 
-2407 MLASSTWNNCI
+2407 
-2418 IANNASKAT
+2418 
-2427 DNYQGGA
+2427 GA
-2434 FCVEKQLF
+2434 FYVYKQFL
-2442 TMNDCEITG
+2442 TMENCQIT
-2451 NRGQHGAIVLYGPL
+2451 NNKGQYGAVGLAGPL
-2465 NPVGKGEQKPT
+2465 TSIGKGEQKQMEAT
-2476 EVNLANCKI
+2476 FTGCKI

-2504 RLTVNLK
+2504 RLTVNLN
-2511 NCDISKNT
+2511 NCDISNNT
-2519 SLSMAGGIYAGQLTT
+2519 SRSTAGGIYAGQLTT

-2540 TVAENTAKTYG
+2540 TVTGNTAKTNG
-2551 GGLYTYGQ
+2551 GGLYMVTLDNQ
-2559 DDENGKSRV
+2559 DGSSRI
-2568 NLTNCKITGNTAN
+2568 NLTNCKITGNTAQR
-2581 YGGGIYM
+2581 GGGIYM
-2588 ARNQKPEKRDQYHY
+2588 DRTLKPEKRSKDYINYYTQN
-2602 HDFYVANTTPTQ
+2602 ASSTQ
-2614 TLNITGGT
+2614 TLKMVGGT
-2622 VANNTALAN
+2622 VDGNTALGN
-2631 GGGICTDKDDRDTS
+2631 GGGICTTADNNDTS
-2645 YSTLIVKVADGTVEN
+2645 YGTLVVNVTGGGTVEN

-2665 GQDVYAYKTQADTV
+2665 GQDVYAFKGKPDTV

-2701 TLKDEAIDYDPIQ
+2701 TLKDEPIDYDPIQ

-2721 SVPKVETEVA
+2721 SVPKAETDVARIVET
-2731 QIVKDGEVVGSP
+2731 DVV
-2743 YDSLQEAMDAA
+2743 YNSLQEAVDAA
-2754 RAMLAEDADQK
+2754 RAMLAEDPNRK
-2765 LTVQLLANT
+2765 LTVELLKDT

-2781 QDTNVTLDL
+2781 QDTNITLDL
-2790 AGHTITGIGGKPAL
+2790 AGNSITGIGGKPAL
-2804 TVESDVAI
+2804 TIESNVAI
-2812 IGGGTISGTAT
+2812 VNSNSAKGGTISGTAT

-2834 NVTMTGTT
+2834 NVTMTDTT

-2856 VDSGSSFTLGQG
+2856 VDSGSSFTLGRG

-2889 AQTNDAVITNC
+2889 TQTDGAVITNC
-2900 SVFENAAFSACGY
+2900 KVFENAAFNACGY
-2913 GGAVYVAKGIYTLQS
+2913 GGAVYVAKGSYTLQS

-2937 KNGIIYI
+2937 QNGIIYI

-2953 MTQGKIS
+2953 MTKGEIS

-2970 QEGGTMTL
+2970 QAGGTMTL
-2978 AGGSIAGNTCTE
+2978 AGGSITGNTCTE

-3003 LLGSTNASQDV
+3003 LLGNTNASQDV
-3014 VISGNKAVNGAGWYI
+3014 IISGNKAVNGAGWYI
-3029 NGGNCLMRGGN
+3029 NDGNCLMRGGN

-3078 CHNNGNFN
+3078 CHSGGTFN
-3086 FQGGALYGNI
+3086 FQGGGLYGNI
-3096 STTDGTGNDIYS
+3096 ATGDDGGNDVYS
-3108 LGKNGKI
+3108 TSKNGVM
-3115 DLIAAAAMENDKY
+3115 DLIAAAAMDSDKY

-3145 NTAKKIAAEG
+3145 NTSDKIAAEG
-3155 SEEGGKYLTSTV
+3155 TEDGGKYLTSTV

-3174 LTADYYENSSIEIES
+3174 LTADYYENSNIEIDS

-3204 GDDVN
+3204 GDGEK
-3209 DHYDAEDGVITAG
+3209 DHYDAEDGLV
-3222 EVLRKEKT
+3222 T
-3230 AANVKSVEP
+3230 AADVLKDSSLKPDNVASVTPSTES
-3239 TGKTYPLNYDKDTPD
+3239 YPLNYIKSATEIVATE
-3254 NVKTVETLKVTYTD
+3254 NYLTVTYTD
-3268 NRPEEIVRPETPV
+3268 GTSEENVRPNTPLA
-3281 QWTAGSDATKDNA
+3281 WTAGNDTSEKNA

-3312 AGMGNKL
+3312 AGMGDKL
-3319 LGATERLWMRI
+3319 LNATERLWMRI

-3369 HVIEEQDLGAMNM
+3369 HVIEEKDLGTMNL

-3412 QSYWTNTNQYNDRVV
+3412 QSYWTGTNPYDDRVV
-3427 LDANTMRVS
+3427 LDANPMRVS
-3436 AKAAYNLSVGNN
+3436 AKAAYNLSVANN

-3465 TEQQYNE
+3465 TEAEYKKLLAE
-3472 KREKDPNSNVVYGM
+3472 GGHNVVYGM

-3507 IEVPSGDIAFD
+3507 IEVPNRDITFD

-3531 VYYAEGGKP
+3531 VYYAEGGQP

-3553 ESGSYTGYDTSNNTA
+3553 ESGSYTGYDTRNNTA

-3602 WTALNPDE
+3602 WTALNPSED
-3610 NSTFTRGD
+3610 STFTRGD

-3667 AQNGGYEGFLQTDM
+3667 AKNDGYEGFLQTDM

-3706 DKVNGYFNYTDEG
+3706 DKVNGYFNYTDEVI
-3719 KLRGYAKNES
+3719 LRSYAKNES

-3848 DGVEKPVCKMSQK
+3848 DGVEKPVYKMSQK

-3871 HISLSDNGYSEW
+3871 HISLSDNGHSEW
-3883 DTTRQLTQNYEL
+3883 DTTKQLTQNYEL

-3902 ANDTPVLENGSEGN
+3902 ATDTPVLEDRSEGN
-3916 GWQYDRWERA
+3916 GWQYARWERA

-3935 PLWEKQ
+3935 PLWKGEK
-3941 PNTRDNGGTADMD
+3941 NTRDNGGTADMD
-3954 KYSFNDM
+3954 KYSFNK
-3961 EMTVGSDAATKEI
+3961 MTVGSDEATKEI
-3974 KGLVYYDTLTELEK
+3974 EGLVYYDTLTELEK

-4081 GKGEQA
+4081 GKDEQA
-4087 NAPVSHPLTSA
+4087 KAPVSHTLTSA

-4237 LTWVAKYQYW
+4237 LTWEAKYQYW

-4253 DFNFATDY
+4253 DFDFATDY
-4261 EQNYVQRPTR
+4261 EQNYVQRPTC
-4271 LNLTTTITDV
+4271 LHLTTTITDV

-4303 ITGESDKDGAWYK
+4303 ITGESDQDGAWYK

-4323 IHTTYEEEDVNASL
+4323 IHTTYEEENVNASL

-4374 TYINEGG
+4374 TYIKESGVTSN
-4381 ANSDLELC
+4381 LELC

-4414 VQNADGSAINLGTDD
+4414 VQNADGSAINGGTDD

-4434 AGTDSVAYTNKDVL
+4434 AGTDSVAYNSKGVL
-4448 DRAATMQEA
+4448 DRATTMKNAE
-4457 GRGTQLTTK
+4457 RGTLLTTK
-4466 TTQGNSVTFTPNT
+4466 TTKGNSVTFTPDT
-4479 MPIHRATGKSELGS
+4479 MPIHKATGTSELGS

-4504 IVKVRVELAVT
+4504 TVKVRVELAVT
-4515 QTKDDVNALLTDIDD
+4515 QTKDDVNALLTDSDE

-4541 NIYFARAGGENN
+4541 NIYFARAGGEKNA
-4553 VLLTSPTASIK
+4553 LLTSPTASIK

-4613 PNTKEENPVCTD
+4613 PNTQDEEPVYID
-4625 DGNSYY
+4625 GGNSYY
-4631 AVTDTLGNK
+4631 AVTDTLGNE
-4640 VQPVTTTSD
+4640 VQPVTTISD
-4649 GRYTFENLKQ
+4649 GHYTFENLKQ
-4659 GNYRVLFKDSEKG
+4659 GEYRVLFTDSKAG
-4672 YMMEDDSKPVL
+4672 YEMEDGSKPVL
-4683 PFGKLSVTKR
+4683 PFGKLSVTKHD
-4693 DAMGDTSNKAAPQYG
+4693 DAMGDTSNKTAPQYG
-4708 TKEAN
+4708 TKDAN

-4718 MSREITLGD
+4718 MSEEITLGD

-4755 NIPDAKKAAE
+4755 NIPDAEKAAE

-4787 LSNTAVSKPAKADE
+4787 LSNTKVSEPAKADE
-4801 NAENLTLFG
+4801 NAENLALFG

-4816 VDVTDDSAERTVR
+4816 VDVTGDSAERTVR
-4829 WQTTQGLPLQAE
+4829 WQTMQGLPLQAE

-4871 QQDTEKVSSGAES
+4871 QQHTEKVSSGAES

-4904 LIHKLSDVENKELEQ
+4904 LIHKLSDVENKDLEK
-4919 AEFTATLQPASLLEK
+4919 AEFTATLQPASPLEK

-4942 KSQQTIQ
+4942 KSKQTIQ
-4949 CTGENEE
+4949 RTGENEE
-4956 TKEIRYRLTDLTAG
+4956 TEEIRYRLTDLTAG

-4999 KGNTLPIITLED
+4999 NGNTLPTIVLED

-5019 AEMTKAAEGEELY
+5019 AVMTPDQ
-5032 TITVKEG
+5032 
-5039 ETRKGSTA
+5039 ETGNYSVDVTAGDDRDTSTA
-5047 SAVMTAGSCLETMPR
+5047 SAVMTAGSCLETMPK

-5076 SMEITDSYLFSLPFT
+5076 SMEITDSYLFSLPST

>member
-102 DAPTATPTATPT
+102 DVPTPTPT

-125 DTDDTTDTTTTV
+125 NTDDTTDTTTTV

-186 VVNAAVFA
+186 LVNAAVYA
-194 AQAGQTD
+194 AAGQTD
-201 IVVDV
+201 ITVDV
-206 PAHNY
+206 PANNY

-218 DATIVVKDANGNE
+218 DATIVVKDASGNE

-242 LNMTGSTL
+242 LNMAGSTL

-351 ENGSSMDT
+351 ENGNSMDT
-359 SFTMKGGATI
+359 SFTMKDGATI

-386 ALLTLESANFTN
+386 ALLTLENANFTT

-420 DVTFTGNH
+420 GVTFTGNH

-453 QVPVTFNGGTFTD
+453 QVPVTFNGGTFTN

-472 GGALAFDPAFDGIAD
+472 GGALAFDPAFDGLAD
-487 NTIENVTFGQA
+487 NTIENVTFGKA
-498 ETTTSEEGD
+498 ETTTSDDENPEE
-507 AEKETTLHGNYA
+507 ETTLYGNYA

-532 KENTLKDCTFTGN
+532 KENTLKDCTFRGN

-558 NYSKTSDFNPVYTV
+558 TYGKTTEFNPVYTV
-572 EGCTFDRNSATYDVK
+572 DGCTFDRNSATYDVK

-599 QVNPTDKP
+599 QVNPTDTP
-607 NTVQVASLHVKNSTF
+607 NTVQVASLYVKNSTF
-622 TGNTATGYGGAIST
+622 TGNTAPGYGGAIST

-649 NIDGSNFDSN
+649 NIDGSKFDSN
-659 RVTSA
+659 RATSA

-678 GCAWADFT
+678 GYAWADFT
-686 ANTFTGNYSA
+686 ANKFTGNYSA
-696 HFGGAIATN
+696 RFGGAIASN

-720 REDGTPDPDKA
+720 QEDGTPDSDKA
-731 NTFTNNSANSW
+731 NTFTNNSASSL
-742 GGAISTGASGSGDNT
+742 GGAISTGANSSGDNT

-771 AGNTTLWGS
+771 AGNTTLWGY

-785 VASGNQR
+785 VDSGTQR
-792 NDLGLE
+792 DDLGLE
-798 VIGTTFTE
+798 VVGATFTG
-806 NKATHSANAG
+806 NQAINSSSSG
-816 AVYLD
+816 AVRIY
-821 GITSSFKD
+821 GVPTSFKD
-829 CKFTANSTEQTHG
+829 CEFANNTTEQSHG
-842 GAMYIQRTKRFD
+842 GAVWVNRTKRFD

-861 GNTAGAVRNDGRGG
+861 GNTAGAVRNDGWGG
-875 AIFINW
+875 AVFINE
-881 IPSSFEATFTWN
+881 IPSSFEAAFTWN
-893 GVTFEGNTSRSYGG
+893 NVTFEGNTSRSHGG
-907 AVGIDTS
+907 AVGINTN

-942 QGHYTLTNAVFE
+942 QGRYTLTDAVFE
-954 NNIAGYNGG
+954 NNIAGNNGG

-975 LTINGNSSFAGNT
+975 LTINGNSRFAGNT

-1018 LNIIGTADNPIVFS
+1018 LNIIGTEDNPIVFR
-1032 NNTAKNNSG
+1032 NNTAKNFSG
-1041 GALCIGAHNTDTLD
+1041 GALCIGAHNTDKLD
-1055 YLDVHDNTALR
+1055 YLDVHDNTAQR
-1066 YGGGIYINNST
+1066 YGGGIYINNSIT
-1077 TKGTLTNSKIHNNT
+1077 EGTLTNSKICNNT
-1091 TSWAGGGVGIHNYL
+1091 TSWAGGGVDIHNYL
-1105 DFQETKV
+1105 DYQETKV
-1112 DNATKITRTGKP
+1112 NNATVITRTGRP
-1124 GDFTIQ
+1124 GDFTIR

-1143 GNCSGGGGISITSD
+1143 GNCSGGGGIGITSD
-1157 LRRSELYKEKS
+1157 LRRSELYKVDS
-1168 GTVNIIDTVVEDNT
+1168 GTVNIIDTVVERNT

-1202 GSISNNTSGITAT
+1202 GSISNNTSGTAAT
-1215 TAIDAVNKYKY
+1215 TAIDATNKYKY
-1226 GGGAVA
+1226 SGGAVA

-1277 EIKNNTAKK
+1277 EIKNNTTQK

-1306 DSNEGVGDVFVEKN
+1306 DSNEGVGDVFVEKS
-1320 AGKVTLPAAKKLEG
+1320 AGEVTLPAAKKLKG
-1334 EYDAW
+1334 KYDAW

-1367 HVVARLNGLLGSWT
+1367 RVVARLNGLLGSWT
-1381 GTEYTTLQAALD
+1381 GKEYTTLQAALD
-1393 EAATKT
+1393 EAAKKT

-1418 VHNPITLNLNGYT
+1418 VNNPIALNLNGYT
-1431 LTGKITLTNS
+1431 LTGKITLTNNE
-1441 QNTNAFTLTDK
+1441 NTNAFTLTDEK
-1452 TADNYKAGSAGGVL
+1452 AANYKAGSVGGVL

-1472 IEMNNGTKS
+1472 IEMGKGKS
-1481 AHNKLIL
+1481 STIRNTLKLK
-1488 TGKTL
+1488 GETL
-1493 TLRNLSR
+1493 TLTNMYRGVSATSGNADIS
-1500 AVYGDRYIDVT
+1500 AV
-1511 AEDVTFTGS
+1511 DVTFTQITNAGVY
-1520 TSACIWLNNDNN
+1520 TSGGYCNVQVANVTYTN
-1532 IKVDGAVFTKNTGY
+1532 NTGNAFLVG
-1546 SIVQNSNDSTVDLK
+1546 S
-1560 NVEIYE
+1560 
-1566 NNGNQ
+1566 G
-1571 GGRVYLGNRNTLTVD
+1571 RNTLTVD
-1586 GGEYH
+1586 NANIYNNKISGNGLLWLGDNSALTIKDGSFH
-1591 DNATT
+1591 DNTV
-1596 SQNGGVIFANGQGNT
+1596 SNNGTIAYANSVGCT
-1611 VTINSGEFYNN
+1611 ITINGGEFYNN
-1622 KAVNGG
+1622 KAANGG
-1628 AVCMWQLGTLTIN
+1628 VVYMTGNDTLTIN
-1641 GGSFHDN
+1641 GGNFYNNTATGSGGAIVQGNGNVNVNMTINGGDFHDN
-1648 TATTNGGAIVACNA
+1648 NAVNGGAIYMGTN
-1662 TGGNHITTLTI
+1662 TGLATLTMI
-1673 TGGEIYNNT
+1673 GGKIYNNT
-1682 AVNGGAVYMSTGTGL
+1682 ANNGGAVYIPNKG
-1697 GTFTMTGGEIYEN
+1697 
-1710 TADNGGA
+1710 
-1717 LYIATKAKVTL
+1717 KVTL
-1728 SAAEDA
+1728 SAAEGAD
-1734 AVGGIIRDNTASQ
+1734 VGGIIRDNTASQ

-1788 ADTQALYTKGIED
+1788 ADTQDLHTDGIEN
-1801 AENLVWLKNDNETGV
+1801 AGALVWLKNDATTGKTMRNET
-1816 KAVREPAK
+1816 APA
-1824 SQTIYTLAPAG
+1824 QTIYTLAPAG
-1835 ENTGSYAARI
+1835 ANTGSYAARI

-1866 DAETNTTTIHLLRDQ
+1866 DAETNITIHLLRDQ

-1915 GLTFTLCNAKGEG
+1915 GRTFTLCNAKGED

-1957 NTTVKLQGVTLDGS
+1957 NTTVKLQSVTLDGS
-1971 TMDGSTRGVYTGNN
+1971 TRDGSTRGVYTGNN

-2029 ESNYY
+2029 ESNCY

-2054 TNNYARNVGGAMF
+2054 TNNYARGVGGAMF
-2067 LNSHTIT
+2067 LNVHAIT
-2074 LRGNTFAGNSTS
+2074 LRDNTFAGNSTS

-2119 FRNNKAYGAGGAL
+2119 FENNTAYGAGGAIYVDPGNIDMTYL
-2132 YIEPSAITV
+2132 I
-2141 TTLLDRCTFTN
+2141 DGCTFKN
-2152 NSTTTADGGAVY
+2152 NCSSANAGGAVY
-2164 NKQGSLTLGTGNLFE
+2164 QNNGSLILGTGNVFE

-2193 GNLYSVRDR
+2193 GNLYSVRDQK
-2202 DGVTLPESGYDT
+2202 DVTLPESGYDT
-2214 RFINNTAGYG
+2214 QFISNTAGYG
-2224 NYSGGWAAL
+2224 NYNGGSAAL
-2233 YLSGGATKNM
+2233 QVGGGSTKHM
-2243 RYMLFDRNVA
+2243 RNMLFDGNIA
-2253 AYGGTASAIYVGAI
+2253 AYGGTASAIYVGNT
-2267 GSGTGER
+2267 GSGEAER
-2274 QIWIDHC
+2274 QILIDHC
-2281 SIVNN
+2281 RIVKN
-2286 VSPAYTVYL
+2286 VAPAYTVYIADT
-2295 NYAYSLGNLT
+2295 YYLGNRT
-2305 RITNTEFDKN
+2305 QITNTVFDNN
-2315 TITSAGRDYAVL
+2315 TIRSDSGDYSVL
-2327 GANTGNNLEVSD
+2327 LVHYGNNLEVSN

-2353 LIGGGAYKGDEVF
+2353 VLGGGDYKNDTNYVPAYS
-2366 EPAQTTFTRVTVK
+2366 TFDNVTIK
-2379 DNTNCQYTPIY
+2379 DNTNCLYTPVYISNLNENY
-2390 LSTGNSS
+2390 RDDYARYSVQASTTWSNCVLTNNASSTGNY
-2397 RPGNN
+2397 NV
-2402 ENLCS
+2402 
-2407 MLASSTWNNCI
+2407 
-2418 IANNASKAT
+2418 
-2427 DNYQGGA
+2427 GA
-2434 FCVEKQLF
+2434 FYVYKQFL
-2442 TMNDCEITG
+2442 TMENCQIT
-2451 NRGQHGAIVLYGPL
+2451 NNKGQYGAVGLAGPL
-2465 NPVGKGEQKPT
+2465 TSIGKGEQKQMEAT
-2476 EVNLANCKI
+2476 FTGCKI

-2504 RLTVNLK
+2504 RLTVNLN
-2511 NCDISKNT
+2511 NCDISNNT
-2519 SLSMAGGIYAGQLTT
+2519 SRSVAGGIYAGQLTT

-2540 TVAENTAKTYG
+2540 TVTDNTAKTNG
-2551 GGLYTYGQ
+2551 GGLYMVTLDNQ
-2559 DDENGKSRV
+2559 DGSSRI
-2568 NLTNCKITGNTAN
+2568 NLTNCKITGNTAQR
-2581 YGGGIYM
+2581 GGGIYM
-2588 ARNQKPEKRDQYHY
+2588 DRTLKPEKRSKDYINY
-2602 HDFYVANTTPTQ
+2602 YTKNASSTQ
-2614 TLNITGGT
+2614 TLKMVGGT
-2622 VANNTALAN
+2622 VDGNTALGN
-2631 GGGICTDKDDRDTS
+2631 GGGICTTADNYDTS
-2645 YSTLIVKVADGTVEN
+2645 YGTLVVNVTGGGTVEN

-2665 GQDVYAYKTQADTV
+2665 GQDVYAFKGKPDTV
-2679 LHLPQASAIHDN
+2679 LHLPQASKIHDN

-2743 YDSLQEAMDAA
+2743 YDSLQIAMDTA
-2754 RAMLAEDADQK
+2754 RAMLAEDPNQK
-2765 LTVQLLANT
+2765 LTVQLLTNT

-2804 TVESDVAI
+2804 TIESDVNI
-2812 IGGGTISGTAT
+2812 INSKPAEGGTISGTAT

-2834 NVTMTGTT
+2834 NVTMIGTT

-2856 VDSGSSFTLGQG
+2856 VDSGSSFTLGQD
-2868 STITGCQ
+2868 SSITGCQ

-2889 AQTNDAVITNC
+2889 TQTGNATISDC
-2900 SVFENAAFSACGY
+2900 SAFENAAFTNCGY
-2913 GGAVYVAKGIYTLQS
+2913 GGAVYVAKGTYTLQS

-2937 KNGIIYI
+2937 QNGIIYI
-2944 ANNSGAEFT
+2944 ANNNGAEFT
-2953 MTQGKIS
+2953 MTKGEIS

-2970 QEGGTMTL
+2970 QAGGTMTL
-2978 AGGSIAGNTCTE
+2978 AGGSITGNTCTE

-3003 LLGSTNASQDV
+3003 LLGNTNASQDV

-3029 NGGNCLMRGGN
+3029 NNGNCLMRGGN

-3078 CHNNGNFN
+3078 CHSGGTFN
-3086 FQGGALYGNI
+3086 FQGGGLYGNI
-3096 STTDGTGNDIYS
+3096 ATGDGGGNDVYS
-3108 LGKNGKI
+3108 TSKNGVM
-3115 DLIAAAAMENDKY
+3115 DLIAAAAMDSDKY

-3135 YPYTFTKNYH
+3135 YPYTFTKKYH
-3145 NTAKKIAAEG
+3145 NTSDKIAAEG
-3155 SEEGGKYLTSTV
+3155 TEDGGKYLTSTV

-3174 LTADYYENSSIEIES
+3174 LTADYYENSNIEIDS

-3204 GDDVN
+3204 GDGEKDY
-3209 DHYDAEDGVITAG
+3209 YDSEDGVITAA
-3222 EVLRKEKT
+3222 EVMNGVK

-3239 TGKTYPLNYDKDTPD
+3239 TGKTYPLNYDKDTPVD
-3254 NVKTVETLKVTYTD
+3254 VKTEESLKVTYTD
-3268 NRPEEIVRPETPV
+3268 GSTETVRPETPV

-3312 AGMGNKL
+3312 AGMGDKL
-3319 LGATERLWMRI
+3319 LNATERLWMRI

-3369 HVIEEQDLGAMNM
+3369 HVIEEKDLGTMNM

-3412 QSYWTNTNQYNDRVV
+3412 QLYRTDTNPYDDRVV

-3436 AKAAYNLSVGNN
+3436 AKAAYNLSVANN

-3457 DMDTKTEI
+3457 DMDAKTEI
-3465 TEQQYNE
+3465 TEAEYNKLLDE
-3472 KREKDPNSNVVYGM
+3472 GKHNVVYGM
-3486 MVGYGMSLQL
+3486 MVGYGMALQL

-3507 IEVPSGDIAFD
+3507 IEVPSGDITFD

-3531 VYYAEGGKP
+3531 VYYIDDDKP

-3591 MNVDENHSGGT
+3591 MNVDETHSGGT
-3602 WTALNPDE
+3602 WTALNPNED
-3610 NSTFTRGD
+3610 STFTRGD
-3618 GTEVKQTKLTFKVS
+3618 GTPVKQTKLTFKVS
-3632 GYTMRPISKSNDQA
+3632 GYTMRPITKSNAEA

-3656 LIPLELDKYDF
+3656 LIPLELAKYDF

-3681 HMAGGNMTMD
+3681 HMAGGNMTME
-3691 NVADADLNGVEAELT
+3691 NTADADLNGVEAKLT
-3706 DKVNGYFNYTDEG
+3706 DKVNGYFNYTDANT
-3719 KLRGYAKNES
+3719 LRDYAKNES
-3729 TYGDNYDNSST
+3729 TYSDNYDNSST

-3794 NLAFGSEEVTP
+3794 SLAFGSEEVTP

-3839 AMRPATYMV
+3839 AMRPATYVV
-3848 DGVEKPVCKMSQK
+3848 DGVEKPVYKMSQK
-3861 EVAANLKDVT
+3861 GVAANLKDVT

-3883 DTTRQLTQNYEL
+3883 DTTKQLTQSYEL

-3902 ANDTPVLENGSEGN
+3902 ATDTPVLKDESEGN
-3916 GWQYDRWERA
+3916 GWQYDRWARA
-3926 DGAGLDNSQ
+3926 DGAGLDDSQ
-3935 PLWEKQ
+3935 PLWNGEE
-3941 PNTRDNGGTADMD
+3941 NTRDNGGTADMD
-3954 KYSFNDM
+3954 KYSFNEM
-3961 EMTVGSDAATKEI
+3961 KMTVGSDEATKDIE
-3974 KGLVYYDTLTELEK
+3974 GLVYYDTLTELEK

-4087 NAPVSHPLTSA
+4087 NAPVSHSLTSA
-4098 KNSKINWDIGT
+4098 KKSNISWDIGT

-4163 IRQTDYQLDEGQRT
+4163 RRQTDYQLDEGQRT

-4227 YSNSS
+4227 YSKSS

-4237 LTWVAKYQYW
+4237 LTWEAKYQYW

-4253 DFNFATDY
+4253 DFDFEANYEKDY
-4261 EQNYVQRPTR
+4261 QKRQTR
-4271 LNLTTTITDV
+4271 LHLTTTITDV

-4303 ITGESDKDGAWYK
+4303 ITGENDQDGAWYK

-4323 IHTTYEEEDVNASL
+4323 IHTTYEEENVNASL

-4364 EIGDVLAYDL
+4364 EIGDVLSYDL
-4374 TYINEGG
+4374 TYIKEGG
-4381 ANSDLELC
+4381 VDSDLELC

-4414 VQNADGSAINLGTDD
+4414 VQNADGSAIHLDTGD

-4434 AGTDSVAYTNKDVL
+4434 AGTDSVAYTSKDVL
-4448 DRAATMQEA
+4448 DRAATMEKA
-4457 GRGTQLTTK
+4457 SSNGKPLTNR
-4466 TTQGNSVTFTPNT
+4466 TTQDNRVTFTPDT
-4479 MPIHRATGKSELGS
+4479 MPIHTATGTSELGS

-4504 IVKVRVELAVT
+4504 IVKVHVELAVT
-4515 QTKDDVNALLTDIDD
+4515 QTKDGLNALLTDRDD

-4541 NIYFARAGGENN
+4541 NIYFARAGGESNA
-4553 VLLTSPTASIK
+4553 LLTSPTASIK

-4613 PNTKEENPVCTD
+4613 PNTKDENPVYI
-4625 DGNSYY
+4625 DGDNSYY

-4640 VQPVTTTSD
+4640 VQPVTTISD

-4659 GNYRVLFKDSEKG
+4659 GEYRVLFTDSKDG
-4672 YMMEDDSKPVL
+4672 YEMEDGSKPIL

-4693 DAMGDTSNKAAPQYG
+4693 DDKKDTSNKTDKQYSD
-4708 TKEAN
+4708 TPN
-4713 TLQAA
+4713 TLRAA
-4718 MSREITLGD
+4718 LSDEITLSN

-4755 NIPDAKKAAE
+4755 NIPDAEKAAE
-4765 AKVDFTLAATQDEN
+4765 AKVNFTLAATQGET

-4787 LSNTAVSKPAKADE
+4787 LTNKTVSDPAKAAQD
-4801 NAENLTLFG
+4801 ASDLTLFG
-4810 TFVGDK
+4810 KFVGTG
-4816 VDVTDDSAERTVR
+4816 VDFTDDSAERTVR

-4841 NAKGP
+4841 NANGP

-4851 KQDTVRADGDTWIG
+4851 KQDTVQAENTTWIG

-4871 QQDTEKVSSGAES
+4871 QQNTEKVSSGAES

-4896 NTARIYEI
+4896 NTARTYEI

-4919 AEFTATLQPASLLEK
+4919 AEFTATLQPASPLEK
-4934 LLGGKVEI
+4934 LLGSKVEI
-4942 KSQQTIQ
+4942 TSKQILQR
-4949 CTGENEE
+4949 TGENSE
-4956 TKEIRYRLTDLTAG
+4956 TEEIRYRLADLTAG

-4999 KGNTLPIITLED
+4999 KGNTLPTITLKD

-5019 AEMTKAAEGEELY
+5019 AVMTPAAEGEELY

-5047 SAVMTAGSCLETMPR
+5047 SAVMTAGSCLE